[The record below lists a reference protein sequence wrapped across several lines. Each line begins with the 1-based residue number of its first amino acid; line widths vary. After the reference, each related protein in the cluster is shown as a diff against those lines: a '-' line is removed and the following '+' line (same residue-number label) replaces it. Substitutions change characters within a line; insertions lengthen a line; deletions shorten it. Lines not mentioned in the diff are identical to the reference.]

1 MCFSRRCLRLERR
14 LLPLPSGSYF
24 KGRPASTSFPEKSQT
39 KDPPAENAKKPVKT
53 IAQIDEELRA
63 EMDNTVKTI
72 AQLDEELRLKMED
85 KSGEGGEAGIELE
98 DGKPTAMKRGV
109 RENMFRVI

>member
-39 KDPPAENAKKPVKT
+39 KDPPAENAKK
-53 IAQIDEELRA
+53 A
-63 EMDNTVKTI
+63 VKTI

-98 DGKPTAMKRGV
+98 DGKPTALKRGV